1 MRSIAVT
8 AILAALTTFA
18 PAQSG
23 LRINPGE
30 HSNRNAEYRQ
40 IVANYCRLDYDGAR
54 LTAQGWPRIQPIT
67 SWRENPEFKRVAVVT
82 RYQILP
88 DMRSDHG
95 RLSFDVEYD
104 VSGEF
109 DFSSGYFPDP
119 NRIVVHIELS
129 DSNGDARVTDTSEQ
143 RPFVGQPR
151 FLQWLQARLA
161 AESDPVAK
169 ATLQA
174 SLLRFQEQ
182 SKKPDTGQ

>member
-1 MRSIAVT
+1 MRSIAVS
-8 AILAALTTFA
+8 ALLASLAAFA

-40 IVANYCRLDYDGAR
+40 VVANYCRLDYDGAR

-67 SWRENPEFKRVAVVT
+67 SWRENPEFKRISVVT

-95 RLSFDVEYD
+95 RYGFDVQYD

-109 DFSSGYFPDP
+109 DLSSGYFPDP
-119 NRIVVHIELS
+119 NRILVHIELG
-129 DSNGDARVTDTSEQ
+129 DFNGDGRVMETSEQ

-169 ATLQA
+169 ATLEA
-174 SLLRFQEQ
+174 SLRRYQEQ
-182 SKKPDTGQ
+182 VKKPDSGQ